1 MNKDLY
7 EKGLKMGQPDR
18 SYLERTLIMMYAI
31 QNMELRS
38 NHARS
43 GTLRENKR
51 RLCALGVVLIK
62 KHVHSQSGNRLL
74 YTCSCC

>member
-1 MNKDLY
+1 
-7 EKGLKMGQPDR
+7 MGQPGGF
-18 SYLERTLIMMYAI
+18 YLERTSIMMYAI

-43 GTLRENKR
+43 GLLHENKR
-51 RLCALGVVLIK
+51 RLRTLDVVLVK

-74 YTCSCC
+74 YTCSCMLTYEIHM